1 MSFSINTNVA
11 SLQAQNYLRI
21 NGDFQ
26 GKTINRVTSG
36 LRIVQSGDDAA
47 GLAIANGYRSD
58 QAVLTQGVRNA
69 NDGMSQLQIIDGGMN
84 NISQLLDRARTLAT
98 QSATGTFTGD
108 RGVLNSEFQSV
119 LGEIDRQAQSIGLD
133 TSGIF
138 AKNLSV
144 FIGGGK
150 TSGAVS
156 QITNGSVSVD
166 LTQSTVDSKSLGL
179 KGVQAVGASAVDIGA
194 ASSTG
199 TGGASQSVGKLIADT
214 TNQGSE
220 ATSGY
225 TDFYFQG
232 AGFTGANRVKVSVNL
247 AGVTD
252 TNTLVTAIN
261 SAIQNVGGASQ
272 YATAFKNA
280 GVNATISTDSTGKQ
294 HLAFNSSVAG
304 FQVEAGDRMSNALLG
319 NVNSGTTTGT
329 ALATSVT
336 GGTTQNYVATATAAA
351 ARTIIVRFQGSGL
364 DAPEDLTLNVASG
377 AAASTIIT
385 NLQTQMANDAKLQ
398 ASGIKLTTVT
408 NNARLVFTSN
418 KGEQFQVLTTG
429 DVDNLLGMGTFVSG
443 TGVSATSFDV
453 TTIHS
458 GATAG
463 YATGNTQFNVSIGG
477 GAWIGSSTFNPT
489 ATTQA
494 AVLAALNNEFS
505 KNAAMQAAGLVAS
518 QDGDNTH
525 IKITSTNGTN
535 FRFLSWVDG
544 ANLGFD
550 INSTA
555 SDGVQASQGAIT
567 AKATV
572 NAGGTTQTNVGATG
586 NDVFYFGAIGNGS
599 DNQTIT
605 ITAPDTT
612 GAEHTLSVNLNDNNA
627 RSLDEALATINQK
640 LQQSN
645 DTTLQNI
652 AAVKEQGTSTGST
665 LEGMRFLS
673 TLGSFKVSV
682 GKTATG
688 SATNLVGLAENLNS
702 GSANYV
708 QGKVYT
714 AAVSGTGSTV
724 DISNQGAAQ
733 TAVTSLA
740 NAVSSLGKAQAV
752 VGKGENVFNFAV
764 NLAQSQLTNLATA
777 ESRIRDADLASEA
790 ANLTKAQILM
800 QAGVAALAQANS
812 APQQVLSLLRT
823 Q

>member
-11 SLQAQNYLRI
+11 SLSAQNYLRV
-21 NGDFQ
+21 NSNFQ
-26 GKTINRVTSG
+26 ATTINRVTSG

-84 NISQLLDRARTLAT
+84 NVSQLLDRARTLAT

-138 AKNLSV
+138 AKSLSV

-150 TSGAVS
+150 TSGAVN

-179 KGVQAVGASAVDIGA
+179 KGVQAVGASGVDIGP

-199 TGGASQSVGKLIADT
+199 TAGASQSVAKLVADT

-220 ATSGY
+220 VTSGS

-232 AGFTGANRVKVSVNL
+232 AGFSGANKVKVSVNL

-261 SAIQNVGGASQ
+261 TAIQNVGGASQ

-280 GVNATISTDSTGKQ
+280 GVNATVSTDSTGKQ
-294 HLAFNSSVAG
+294 HLAFNSSVSG

-319 NVNSGTTTGT
+319 NVGAGTTTGT
-329 ALATSVT
+329 ALANTVA
-336 GGTTQNYVATATAAA
+336 GNQNYVATATAAA

-377 AAASTIIT
+377 AASSTVLT
-385 NLQTQMANDAKLQ
+385 ALQTAMANDAKLST
-398 ASGIKLTTVT
+398 SGIKLTGTT
-408 NNARLVFTSN
+408 TANPLQFTSN
-418 KGEQFQVLTTG
+418 KGEQFQVMTTG
-429 DVDNLLGMGTFVSG
+429 DADNLLGMGTFSSG
-443 TGVSATSFDV
+443 AGAVNFDQS
-453 TTIHS
+453 TIHS
-458 GATAG
+458 TATAG
-463 YATGNTQFNVSIGG
+463 YASVATTLNISIGG
-477 GAWIGSSTFNPT
+477 GAAIATNSFTPT
-489 ATTQA
+489 AATQA
-494 AVLAALNNEFS
+494 AVLAGLNNEFS
-505 KNAAMQAAGLVAS
+505 LNATFQAAGLVAS
-518 QDGDNTH
+518 ADGDATH

-535 FRFLSWVDG
+535 FRVATTVDG
-544 ANLGFD
+544 AALGFD
-550 INSTA
+550 FVTGKANVTA
-555 SDGVQASQGAIT
+555 NTTSAIT
-567 AKATV
+567 SKATV
-572 NAGGTTQTNVGATG
+572 DAGGTTQTNVGAAG
-586 NDVFYFGAIGNGS
+586 ADVFYFGAIKNGS

-605 ITAPDTT
+605 LTAPDAA
-612 GAEHTLSVNLNDNNA
+612 GAEHTLSVGLTNLNA
-627 RSLDEALATINQK
+627 RSLDEAIATINSK

-652 AAVKEQGTSTGST
+652 SAVKEQGTTTGAT
-665 LEGMRFLS
+665 LEGLRFLS

-682 GKTATG
+682 GSTATG
-688 SATNLVGLAENLNS
+688 STSNLVGIAENTAA

-724 DISNQGAAQ
+724 DISNQGSAQ
-733 TAVTSLA
+733 TAVTALA
-740 NAVSSLGKAQAV
+740 NSVASLGKAQAV
-752 VGKGENVFNFAV
+752 VGRGENVFNFAV

-777 ESRIRDADLASEA
+777 ESRIRDADLAAEA

-812 APQQVLSLLRT
+812 APQQVLSLLRG
-823 Q
+823 

>member
-11 SLQAQNYLRI
+11 SLSAQNYLRI
-21 NGDFQ
+21 NSNFQ
-26 GKTINRVTSG
+26 NQTINRVTSG

-133 TSGIF
+133 SSGIF
-138 AKNLSV
+138 AKSLSV

-150 TSGAVS
+150 TSGAVNA
-156 QITNGSVSVD
+156 INNGSVSVD

-179 KGVQAVGASAVDIGA
+179 KGVQAVGASAVDIGPS
-194 ASSTG
+194 SSTG
-199 TGGASQSVGKLIADT
+199 TSGASQSVQKLLADT

-220 ATSGY
+220 LTSGSSV
-225 TDFYFQG
+225 FYFNG
-232 AGFTGANRVKVSVNL
+232 PGFAGANKVGVSVNL

-252 TNTLVTAIN
+252 TNTLVAAIN
-261 SAIQNVGGASQ
+261 NAIQNVGGASQ

-280 GVNATISTDSTGKQ
+280 GVNATIVTDANGAQ
-294 HLAFNSSVAG
+294 HLAFNSSVSG

-319 NVNSGTTTGT
+319 NVVSGGTTGT
-329 ALATSVT
+329 ALANTVT
-336 GGTTQNYVATATAAA
+336 GGNTQNYVATATAAA

-377 AAASTIIT
+377 QASSAIISS
-385 NLQTQMANDAKLQ
+385 LQTAMANDAKLQ
-398 ASGIKLTTVT
+398 ASGIRLTTVT

-443 TGVSATSFDV
+443 TGISATSFDV

-458 GATAG
+458 GATSG
-463 YATGNTQFNVSIGG
+463 YAAGATQFNVSIGG
-477 GAWIGSSTFNPT
+477 GAWIGSTTFTPS
-489 ATTQA
+489 AGTQA
-494 AVLAALNNEFS
+494 AVLASLNNEFS
-505 KNAAMQAAGLVAS
+505 THAAMQAAGLVAS
-518 QDGDNTH
+518 ADGDATH

-550 INSTA
+550 INLA
-555 SDGVQASQGAIT
+555 NSDGAQATQGAIT

-572 NAGGTTQTNVGATG
+572 NAGGTTQTNAGAAG
-586 NDVFYFGAIGNGS
+586 NDVFYFGRIGNGS

-605 ITAPDTT
+605 LTAPDAT

-645 DTTLQNI
+645 DTTLQKI
-652 AAVKEQGTSTGST
+652 VAVKEQGSSTGSS
-665 LEGMRFLS
+665 LEGVRFLS
-673 TLGSFKVSV
+673 SLSSFKVSV
-682 GKTATG
+682 GSTATG
-688 SATNLVGLAENLNS
+688 STSNLVGLAENTAS

-714 AAVSGTGSTV
+714 AAVSGSGSTV
-724 DISNQGAAQ
+724 DISNQGSAS
-733 TAVTSLA
+733 TAVTSLS
-740 NAVSSLGKAQAV
+740 NAVSFLGKAQAV
-752 VGKGENVFNFAV
+752 VGKGENVFGYAV

-812 APQQVLSLLRT
+812 APQQVLTLLRG
-823 Q
+823 

>member
-11 SLQAQNYLRI
+11 SLQAQNYLRM

-84 NISQLLDRARTLAT
+84 NISQLIDRARTLAT

-138 AKNLSV
+138 AKSLSV

-150 TSGAVS
+150 TSGAVN
-156 QITNGSVSVD
+156 QVTNGSVSVD

-179 KGVQAVGASAVDIGA
+179 KGVQAVGASAVDIGPS
-194 ASSTG
+194 SSTG
-199 TGGASQSVGKLIADT
+199 TSGASQSVQKLVTDT

-220 ATSGY
+220 VTNGF

-232 AGFTGANRVKVSVNL
+232 AGFSGANKVKIAVNL

-252 TNTLVTAIN
+252 TNTLVSAIN

-280 GVNATISTDSTGKQ
+280 GVNATISTDASGAQ
-294 HLAFNSSVAG
+294 HLAFNSSVSG

-319 NVNSGTTTGT
+319 NVTSGTTTGT
-329 ALATSVT
+329 ALANTVT
-336 GGTTQNYVATATAAA
+336 GASNYTAATTAAA
-351 ARTIIVRFQGSGL
+351 ARTIIVRFQGSGM
-364 DAPEDLTLNVASG
+364 DAPDDLTLNVASG
-377 AAASTIIT
+377 ASASTVLA
-385 NLQTQMANDAKLQ
+385 NLQTAITNDAKIQ
-398 ASGIKLTTVT
+398 GAGIKLTGTT
-408 NNARLVFTSN
+408 SGSALVFTSN
-418 KGEQFQVLTTG
+418 KGEQFQVLATG
-429 DVDNLLGMGTFVSG
+429 DADNLLGLGTFSSG
-443 TGVSATSFDV
+443 NGATTFDAS
-453 TTIHS
+453 TIHS

-463 YATGNTQFNVSIGG
+463 YAAAATQFSISIGG
-477 GAWIGSSTFNPT
+477 GAAIAT
-489 ATTQA
+489 ASFTPGAATQA
-494 AVLAALNNEFS
+494 GVLASINNEFTL
-505 KNAAMQAAGLVAS
+505 NASFQAAGLQAS
-518 QDGDNTH
+518 ADGDATH
-525 IKITSTNGTN
+525 IKITSNNGTS
-535 FRFLSWVDG
+535 FRVAVTTDG
-544 ANLGFD
+544 AKLGFD
-550 INSTA
+550 ITAADSATESTQ
-555 SDGVQASQGAIT
+555 SAIT
-567 AKATV
+567 SKATV
-572 NAGGTTQTNVGATG
+572 NAGGTTQTNAGAASK
-586 NDVFYFGAIGNGS
+586 DVFYFGAIRNGS

-605 ITAPDTT
+605 LTAPDAT
-612 GAEHTLSVNLNDNNA
+612 GAEHTLSVNLNNTNA
-627 RSLDEALATINQK
+627 RSLDEALATINTK

-645 DTTLQNI
+645 DPTLQKI
-652 AAVKEQGTSTGST
+652 ETVKEQGTSTGST
-665 LEGMRFLS
+665 LEGVRFLS

-682 GKTATG
+682 GSTATG
-688 SATNLVGLAENLNS
+688 STSNLVGLAENTAA

-724 DISNQGAAQ
+724 DISNQGSAQ

-740 NAVSSLGKAQAV
+740 NAVSALGKAQAV
-752 VGKGENVFNFAV
+752 VGRGENVFNFAV

-777 ESRIRDADLASEA
+777 ESRIRDADLAAEA
-790 ANLTKAQILM
+790 ANLTKAQILV

-812 APQQVLSLLRT
+812 APQQVLTLLRA
-823 Q
+823 

>member
-11 SLQAQNYLRI
+11 SLSAQNYLRV
-21 NGDFQ
+21 NSNFQ
-26 GKTINRVTSG
+26 ATTINRVTSG

-84 NISQLLDRARTLAT
+84 NVSQLLDRARTLAT

-138 AKNLSV
+138 AKSLSV

-179 KGVQAVGASAVDIGA
+179 KGVQAVGASGVDIGP

-199 TGGASQSVGKLIADT
+199 TAGASQSVAKLVADT

-220 ATSGY
+220 VTSGS

-232 AGFTGANRVKVSVNL
+232 AGFSGANKVKVSVNL

-261 SAIQNVGGASQ
+261 NAIQNVGGASQ

-280 GVNATISTDSTGKQ
+280 GVNATVSTDSTGKQ
-294 HLAFNSSVAG
+294 HLAFNSSVSA

-319 NVNSGTTTGT
+319 NVSASTTTGT
-329 ALATSVT
+329 ALATTVT
-336 GGTTQNYVATATAAA
+336 GGTMQNYIATATASA

-364 DAPEDLTLNVASG
+364 DAPEDLTLNVANG
-377 AAASTIIT
+377 AASSTIIT
-385 NLQTQMANDAKLQ
+385 SLQTAMANDAKLQ

-408 NNARLVFTSN
+408 NNAKLVFTSN

-443 TGVSATSFDV
+443 TGVAATNFDV

-458 GATAG
+458 GATGG
-463 YATGNTQFNVSIGG
+463 YGTGSTQFNISVGG
-477 GAWIGSSTFNPT
+477 GAMILSGTFNPT
-489 ATTQA
+489 AATQA
-494 AVLAALNNEFS
+494 AALTALNNEFS
-505 KNAAMQAAGLVAS
+505 KSAAMQAAGLVAS
-518 QDGDNTH
+518 QDGDLTH

-535 FRFLSWVDG
+535 FRFLSWTDG
-544 ANLGFD
+544 AGLGFD
-550 INSTA
+550 VNLVA
-555 SDGVQASQGAIT
+555 SDGVQATQGAIT

-572 NAGGTTQTNVGATG
+572 NAGGTTQTNVGAAG
-586 NDVFYFGAIGNGS
+586 NDVFYFGRIGNGS
-599 DNQTIT
+599 DNQTVT
-605 ITAPDTT
+605 LTAPDAA
-612 GAEHTLSVNLNDNNA
+612 GAEHTLSVTLNDNNA
-627 RSLDEALATINQK
+627 RSLDEALATINNK

-645 DTTLQNI
+645 DATLQNI
-652 AAVKEQGTSTGST
+652 SAVKEQGTSTGST
-665 LEGMRFLS
+665 LEGLRFLS
-673 TLGSFKVSV
+673 TLGSFKVSI
-682 GKTATG
+682 GATG
-688 SATNLVGLAENLNS
+688 TGSTSNLVGIAEAT
-702 GSANYV
+702 ANNATSYA

-714 AAVSGTGSTV
+714 AAVAGTGSTV
-724 DISNQGAAQ
+724 DISNQGSAQ

-752 VGKGENVFNFAV
+752 VGRGENVFNFAV

-812 APQQVLSLLRT
+812 APQQVLSLLRG
-823 Q
+823 